1 MTQRLNDQS
10 GAALI
15 LSLLLLLVMSL
26 LAISSMQGTV
36 MQERMVSAEREGMV
50 SLEVAES
57 AIRDAEIF
65 IDGLTTLTGFNGNN
79 GLFGMGNATPDPIAN
94 ATWVGG
100 NVRDATVVVVNG
112 TNVTP
117 RFFVEH
123 VGDAENQENLMEG
136 QGYSGPVATEAQAFR
151 IVAWSPGVTGS
162 SQRVIESFYTR
173 QGF

>member
-1 MTQRLNDQS
+1 MVNNTKTQH

-50 SLEVAES
+50 SLEIAES
-57 AIRDAEIF
+57 AIRDAEVF
-65 IDGLTTLTGFNGNN
+65 VDGLTTLTGFNGTN
-79 GLFGMGNATPDPIAN
+79 GLYGMGNATPDPLAG
-94 ATWVGG
+94 ATWAGG
-100 NVRDATVVVVNG
+100 NVRDATVVAVNG
-112 TNVTP
+112 NNVTP
-117 RFFVEH
+117 RFYVEH

-136 QGYSGPVATEAQAFR
+136 QGYGGPIATEAQAFR
-151 IVAWSPGVTGS
+151 IVAWSPGVTGI

-173 QGF
+173 EGF